1 MDLTNSIRLNYR
13 LHLKE
18 NGPCIITI
26 WTSKRG
32 TESLAISYNIFYHTG
47 IHIHRF
53 HGLIPPARYGL
64 TIKYLFTT
72 RNVYLSLRFKEYIIP
87 KRGYFYSAGTY
98 NLQKGKL
105 QGGRRGKRKDTATNR
120 LNQKWGCIPAL
131 RCFCIGYSLGLTP
144 VPRRYGPPYHI
155 HRR

>member
-18 NGPCIITI
+18 NGSCIITI

-53 HGLIPPARYGL
+53 HGLIPPARYSL

-72 RNVYLSLRFKEYIIP
+72 RNVYLSPRFKEYIIP

-98 NLQKGKL
+98 ILQKGKL
-105 QGGRRGKRKDTATNR
+105 QGAPRQTEGYRYKPPKSKMGVYS
-120 LNQKWGCIPAL
+120 CFAL
-131 RCFCIGYSLGLTP
+131 FLCW
-144 VPRRYGPPYHI
+144 V
-155 HRR
+155 